1 MSGPLQSIVA
11 LRGMRVRRLAPRLGR
26 ALDRPETDE
35 FLEPGPLDKSGA
47 LDPCKV
53 WIDENEFRADR
64 PQGGLSDSNA
74 GR

>member
-1 MSGPLQSIVA
+1 
-11 LRGMRVRRLAPRLGR
+11 LGR